1 MKHLARNSRVQQD
14 TATLASY
21 SSGAEASA
29 KRESHASHTR
39 VICDEVQ
46 GTTERHMSTR
56 QLLHNLL
63 HEITNLLWHWSCD
76 TNLLV
81 QTKGNKSMNIR
92 NQPHKMNE
100 NCTAVVT
107 K

>member
-1 MKHLARNSRVQQD
+1 MNHLARNSRVQQD
-14 TATLASY
+14 TAALASS

-39 VICDEVQ
+39 GIGDEAQ

-63 HEITNLLWHWSCD
+63 HEIINLDYGIDRATQICL
-76 TNLLV
+76 T
-81 QTKGNKSMNIR
+81 
-92 NQPHKMNE
+92 
-100 NCTAVVT
+100 
-107 K
+107 